1 LKYVTYNTNRVLNTA
16 CSFSKLDIIL
26 DRPIFERGE
35 DDTVEMEKL
44 SDPGG
49 FADAMGELGRRT
61 ADRSINARTRE

>member
-1 LKYVTYNTNRVLNTA
+1 MLNTA

-35 DDTVEMEKL
+35 DGTVEMEKL

-49 FADAMGELGRRT
+49 FADPVGELECRT
-61 ADRSINARTRE
+61 ADRSTDARTRE